1 MGNVNDRPP
10 LVLLLAGAGYGQ
22 QAPLLW
28 WSRDIATAAG
38 CEVAAPSWIVDAAAD
53 AAPTAF
59 VEAAVESALGGR
71 TPDLVVAK
79 SFGCFALPWAV
90 RNAVPGV
97 WLTPVLTN
105 DAVAAALRA
114 APSTHVAI
122 GGTDDTMWRPDRVSG
137 TAASL
142 QTVDRADHR
151 LEVAADWRASQ
162 RLQAEVLGIV
172 EARIAAL
179 GYGGDLR

>member
-1 MGNVNDRPP
+1 MGNPIDRPP

-38 CEVAAPSWIVDAAAD
+38 CEVVAPSWVVDAAAD

-59 VEAAVESALGGR
+59 VEAAVEAALGAR
-71 TPDLVVAK
+71 MPDLVIAK

-90 RNAVPGV
+90 QHGVPGV
-97 WLTPVLTN
+97 WLTPVLTD

-114 APSTHVAI
+114 APSTHVAV
-122 GGTDDTMWRPDRVSG
+122 GGIEDTMWRPERVSG

-151 LEVAADWRASQ
+151 LEVAGDWRASQ
-162 RLQAEVLGIV
+162 RLQAEVLSIV
-172 EARIAAL
+172 EARVRAL
-179 GYGGDLR
+179 GDQMHRR

>member
-1 MGNVNDRPP
+1 MGTAPDRPP

-28 WSRDIATAAG
+28 WSSDIATAAG
-38 CEVAAPSWIVDAAAD
+38 CEVVAPTWVVDAAAD
-53 AAPTAF
+53 ADPTAF
-59 VEAAVESALGGR
+59 VEAAVDAALAGR

-137 TAASL
+137 TAAIL
-142 QTVDRADHR
+142 QAVDRADHR
-151 LEVAADWRASQ
+151 LEVAGDWRASQ
-162 RLQAEVLGIV
+162 RLQAEVLGVV
-172 EARIAAL
+172 EARVRAL
-179 GYGGDLR
+179 VVQVHRR